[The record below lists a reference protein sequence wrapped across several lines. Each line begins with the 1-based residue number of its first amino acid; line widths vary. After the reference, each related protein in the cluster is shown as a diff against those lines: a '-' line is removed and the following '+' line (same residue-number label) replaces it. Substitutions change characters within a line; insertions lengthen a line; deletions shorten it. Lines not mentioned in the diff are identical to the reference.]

1 MQRVNIKAVI
11 QRGRVIA
18 EGGNMGLATGYM
30 GDTEWVDHAVVVA
43 SELDALVAERDAY
56 RAALEALVGARQ
68 HCTNCDAIA
77 VLESC
82 DWNGDHVYG
91 CDACGGLPEMSDAKQ
106 VRAALAL
113 LGAHEG
119 KVK

>member
-1 MQRVNIKAVI
+1 MDTAAAVAK
-11 QRGRVIA
+11 Q
-18 EGGNMGLATGYM
+18 
-30 GDTEWVDHAVVVA
+30 
-43 SELDALVAERDAY
+43 
-56 RAALEALVGARQ
+56 EALVNARQ
-68 HCTNCDAIA
+68 RCTNCDAIA